1 MILLFIQ
8 KGHFRLFPLMKY
20 RLQVFVPPF
29 WLRPKITVIVTVSVS
44 IIVSVSVSVTECLL
58 DGRERGARALEER
71 LAAER
76 LIGAG
81 GGKSKTDEP
90 ERDASE
96 NV

>member
-1 MILLFIQ
+1 M
-8 KGHFRLFPLMKY
+8 
-20 RLQVFVPPF
+20 
-29 WLRPKITVIVTVSVS
+29 
-44 IIVSVSVSVTECLL
+44 SVSVSVTECLL

-76 LIGAG
+76 LIGGTG